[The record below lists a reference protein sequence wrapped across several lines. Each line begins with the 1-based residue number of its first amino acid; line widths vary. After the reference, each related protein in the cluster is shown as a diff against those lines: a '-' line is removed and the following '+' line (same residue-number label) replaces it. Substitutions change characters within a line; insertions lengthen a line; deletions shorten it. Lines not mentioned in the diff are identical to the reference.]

1 MSQRSEIDS
10 LSSVLQTIPL
20 PPREVSLSARLYLR
34 LSSNFMFG
42 CFIAGFGFIFALTA
56 VGIMGLDDTI
66 SRIWS
71 KVGKAKIIRIE
82 DVNFS
87 INNSK
92 IYAYHFEAADPAGA
106 VGGAGRFAERYSF

>member
-10 LSSVLQTIPL
+10 LSPVLQAIPL
-20 PPREVSLSARLYLR
+20 PPREMTLSARLYLR

-42 CFIAGFGFIFALTA
+42 WFVAGFGFIFALTA

-66 SRIWS
+66 PRIWS
-71 KVGKAKIIRIE
+71 KVGKAKITNIE
-82 DVNFS
+82 DVFFF
-87 INNSK
+87 INNDK